1 MPYVFPGDLADE
13 IRARWQSF
21 AAHQAAPPLPSS
33 AQLRH
38 ILETA
43 FFASFEREEGRA
55 PRFVLCCGPDA
66 SLMHDGEGG
75 AVPVV
80 PLGSARPLT
89 VEAIRKLAPAVS
101 PHNAAMLVQCP
112 PGADDPAACAITGVL
127 HIGGHF
133 ARARSGRSL
142 YHRPAPFAL
151 TVDVR
156 DAGELHIYQ
165 GDIKLAAMKAGHL
178 QDQIA
183 FSSLEFLSI
192 TDILARGEQAL
203 GPGVTSPRFEPPRE
217 ASDFEWTALLGTI
230 LAVVNGVK
238 AHGHGGTLLLVAP
251 GSEHTLPVH
260 LKYDVGEDVR
270 MLAERFTR
278 FVNARHALV
287 DSRWR
292 ARLDPKAPTD
302 GVAQSVLQNAALA
315 AEVDLGDIADL
326 IARLSAVDGA
336 LVLTAD
342 LRLIGFGAEIV
353 LDASAH
359 VTAYEAGGHWGFSGP
374 RVPVDS
380 HSFGMRH
387 RSALRCVSV
396 AESTAAFAVSQD
408 GTVSFFWRLG
418 PEVLLKRNVN
428 TASPSMVGGW

>member
-1 MPYVFPGDLADE
+1 MSYVFPADLADE
-13 IRARWQSF
+13 IHARWQSF
-21 AAHQAAPPLPSS
+21 AAHQAAPPLP
-33 AQLRH
+33 APAHLRH

-66 SLMHDGEGG
+66 AVMRDGEGG
-75 AVPVV
+75 TV
-80 PLGSARPLT
+80 PLVPLASPRPLT
-89 VEAIRKLAPAVS
+89 VESVRKLAPAVS
-101 PHNAAMLVQCP
+101 PDNAAMLVRCP
-112 PGADDPAACAITGVL
+112 AGTADAAACAITGVL

-203 GPGVTSPRFEPPRE
+203 GPAIKSPQYEPPRE
-217 ASDFEWTALLGTI
+217 SSDFEWTALLGTI

-238 AHGHGGTLLLVAP
+238 THGHGGTLLLVAP
-251 GSEHTLPVH
+251 GSEDTLPVR
-260 LKYDVGEDVR
+260 LKYDVGGDLR
-270 MLAERFTR
+270 MLGERFTR
-278 FVNARHALV
+278 FLNARHAV
-287 DSRWR
+287 ADSRWR
-292 ARLDPKAPTD
+292 ERLDPAVRADAMTH
-302 GVAQSVLQNAALA
+302 AALQSA
-315 AEVDLGDIADL
+315 ALNAEVDLGDVADL
-326 IARLSAVDGA
+326 IARFSAVDGA

-359 VTAYEAGGHWGFSGP
+359 VTAYEAGGHWGISGP

-380 HSFGMRH
+380 ESFGMRH
-387 RSALRCVSV
+387 RSALRCVGV

-408 GTVSFFWRLG
+408 GTVSFFWKLG
-418 PEVLLKRNVN
+418 QEVLLKRNVN